1 MVWWVG
7 VWICCFTLVGI
18 GLLMLVIVFCDWLI
32 VFVIDC
38 FDVFSLVASLI
49 LFRFDSRVVL
59 LLMLVDFC

>member
-1 MVWWVG
+1 MVWWGG

-18 GLLMLVIVFCDWLI
+18 GLLLLVIVFCGWLI